1 LQYILSKDLCNFKG
15 VQWAAITDFAL
26 GSVLD
31 DLANLGSGDI
41 FEFGG
46 DRGDLI
52 VEQSQDF
59 IIVSNGTSSHVADET
74 TVALS
79 RFGIG
84 QNSESGVIA
93 VFSRTLGTGSESSNK
108 DAFEDGNT
116 SEDSK
121 GSKASRGESCGC
133 GSSSSANNNSG
144 IGNAGGQ
151 GHKGEGSN
159 KHVHDDELR
168 VWFFCVFLRKTEN

>member
-1 LQYILSKDLCNFKG
+1 LRNTLQYILSKDLCNFKG

-31 DLANLGSGDI
+31 NLANLGSGDI

-59 IIVSNGTSSHVADET
+59 VIVSNGTGSHVADET

-84 QNSESGVIA
+84 QNSESSIIA

-116 SEDSK
+116 TKDAK

-133 GSSSSANNNSG
+133 GSSGSSAYDKGS
-144 IGNAGGQ
+144 ISNAGQ

-159 KHVHDDELR
+159 KHVHA
-168 VWFFCVFLRKTEN
+168 VQKKKYIFENTN